1 LLKWDDPAR
10 WRRRQPSNPMRIAEY
25 LVPRAA
31 GDGDDAECSV
41 VTFGAAQ
48 GGSLDDNVAR
58 WVKQFDPVAGP
69 PTRRTRVVNG
79 MHVTRVELTGAY
91 HPMRMRGGPPAPSS
105 LPDSRLIGAIVEA
118 PSGEWFFKMTGP
130 AATVKTAAQEFD
142 AMVDSARPK

>member
-1 LLKWDDPAR
+1 
-10 WRRRQPSNPMRIAEY
+10 M
-25 LVPRAA
+25 PRAA